1 MADLMIRPESRPDDL
16 PESASL
22 ADRLLETRSPQRPQS
37 SPRIRIEVDGRV
49 VEGFEGQTIL
59 EVCRDNGIEIPT
71 LCYEPK
77 LPGFGACRMC
87 VVEVEGEEH
96 PPISCSR
103 SCEDGMKVQ
112 TQTEEVRRLRRTN
125 LELIFSDHN
134 AYCLP
139 PCQNKCPSHIDI
151 PGFLKANAE
160 ADWRESTRIFK
171 RTIPFPSV
179 LGRVCP
185 APCEEHC
192 RRDEVDEAIAIRDSH
207 RYAGDQVLKAML
219 DEGVEPPIPFERQ
232 APSGRKAAVIG
243 SGPAGM
249 AAAFYLLLNGHD
261 VTVFERDPAPGG
273 MLRYGIP
280 QYRLPKVEVLE
291 AEYESVTRLGAK
303 IVCNAGLGRDFTLD
317 DLTNRGFDAVVIAIG
332 CYDTN
337 KLGIPGEDA
346 AEVLDGLEYLRTA
359 TLGLPYPDH
368 AGKRVV
374 VIGGGFTSMDCS
386 RTSIRQGAKEVTLV
400 YRRDMKDMPAAN
412 EVHEAIEEGVTAIFQ
427 AGPVR
432 VVTDKAGNVTG
443 VEFIRMQPGAPDASG
458 RRRPEPAPGTE
469 FTVPCDRVLLAI
481 GQGPELDWIGP
492 GSEGPEATKQHRL
505 KADAVTFETGRPGV
519 FGTGDVRVGAATV
532 VQAVAEGRRAAYA
545 VDAFLKGQDLA
556 AIRTRQTL
564 AEPQPEFLSIV
575 PFTSE
580 VKEPRYRMTAMEA
593 EERNHSYIEYE
604 LPYTRETAVAESTRC
619 LQCTCEAIGF
629 CDLRRLGIE
638 YGTTLQTL
646 EPGAHQGA
654 GFRSVNENR
663 FTGVNHDYIRDDSHA
678 FILRE
683 PSRCI
688 DCGRCA
694 QVCSEVVGAACY
706 DFMRIGFDTLVTT
719 PLDMSLN
726 DTPCVSCGR
735 CAETCPTGAL
745 MPKPRILEKYEV
757 DESRCILC
765 GICVDA
771 CPYDALRDGGDIELA
786 HTSRAE
792 PTIDLIALAAIDR
805 ETEITYIRRER
816 GWADA
821 AAAEGRPFDPSRMLP
836 VLPPT
841 VAGIPTGAARW
852 ARACPRQRSRRARD
866 GDGAAARRARVAP
879 VLRTLLSIALALV
892 VIGFVFTVAAVMVIF
907 LGQDW
912 GDALFW
918 VFACLMVISGLL
930 VVTMRDIIRCGLA
943 MIVCFGS
950 LAGIYVVMGATLIG
964 AAQVIVYIGA
974 ISVLILF
981 AIMLTQTKA
990 APTRLVFQTQAGP
1003 AAIAAVVIAVLIG
1016 LAVSAT
1022 DWGARD
1028 ERIPYTANQVSQQ
1041 LFATFVLPFEIV
1053 SVLLLAAVIGAVFLA
1068 KREPGGPS

>member
-1 MADLMIRPESRPDDL
+1 MTDLIERPPSEVVAADVAQGDVARVAEGSGIVPVVGPSAPNFQERRNVPRRLDHRSESRPDQ
-16 PESASL
+16 PIVQGTIVP
-22 ADRLLETRSPQRPQS
+22 LEDTHAERILTTQAPQRPQAT
-37 SPRIRIEVDGRV
+37 PRIRIEVDGRT
-49 VEGFEGQTIL
+49 VEGLEGQTIL

-87 VVEVEGEEH
+87 VVAVEGEEH

-103 SCEDGMKVQ
+103 ACEDGMKVQ
-112 TQTEEVRRLRRTN
+112 TQTEEIRRLRRTN

-151 PGFLKANAE
+151 PGFLKQNAE
-160 ADWRESTRIFK
+160 GNFRESTRIFK

-185 APCEEHC
+185 APCEDHC

-207 RYAGDQVLKAML
+207 RYAGDMVIKSML
-219 DEGVEPPIPFERQ
+219 DGDQDPPIPFEQ
-232 APSGRKAAVIG
+232 QPATGRRAAIIG

-249 AAAFYLLLNGHD
+249 AAAYYLLLSGHD

-291 AEYESVTRLGAK
+291 AEYESVTRLGGK
-303 IVCNAGLGRDFTLD
+303 IVCNQGLGRDFTLD
-317 DLTNRGFDAVVIAIG
+317 DLQYQGFDAVVIAIG

-346 AEVLDGLEYLRTA
+346 PECLDGLEYLRTA
-359 TLGLPYPDH
+359 TLGLPYPGH
-368 AGKRVV
+368 EGKRVV

-400 YRRDMKDMPAAN
+400 YRRDMKDMPASN

-427 AGPVR
+427 AGPTR
-432 VVTDKAGNVTG
+432 VITDKQNNVTG
-443 VEFIRMQPGAPDASG
+443 VEFIRMALGAPDASG

-469 FTVPCDRVLLAI
+469 FTIPCDRVLLAI
-481 GQGPELDWIGP
+481 GQGPQLDWIGP
-492 GSEGPEATKQHRL
+492 GSTGPQATKNRRL
-505 KADAVTFETGRPGV
+505 QADAVTFETGRPGV

-532 VQAVAEGRRAAYA
+532 VQAIAEGRRAAYA
-545 VDAFLKGQDLA
+545 VDAFLRGNDLS

-575 PFTSE
+575 PFTAE
-580 VKEPRYRMTAMEA
+580 VKEPRYRLKAMEA
-593 EERNHSYIEYE
+593 EERRDSYVEYE
-604 LPYTRETAVAESTRC
+604 IPYSREEIVAESTRC
-619 LQCTCEAIGF
+619 LQCTCEAIGY

-638 YGTTLQTL
+638 YGTTLTTL
-646 EPGAHQGA
+646 EPNPHEGA
-654 GFRSVNENR
+654 GLRSVNENR

-694 QVCSEVVGAACY
+694 NVCAEVVGAACY

-745 MPKPRILEKYEV
+745 MPKPRVLQKYEV

-771 CPYDALRDGGDIELA
+771 CPYDALRDGGEFELA
-786 HTSRAE
+786 HTSREE
-792 PTIDLIALAAIDR
+792 PMIDLMAMAQVDR
-805 ETEITYIRRER
+805 ETEVTYIRKER
-816 GWADA
+816 DWLQRAIDA
-821 AAAEGRPFDPSRMLP
+821 GRYVQSDRLLT
-836 VLPPT
+836 VLPATLTRGGGSTNGNGHGEP
-841 VAGIPTGAARW
+841 
-852 ARACPRQRSRRARD
+852 
-866 GDGAAARRARVAP
+866 GDGHDHAAHGE
-879 VLRTLLSIALALV
+879 SH
-892 VIGFVFTVAAVMVIF
+892 G
-907 LGQDW
+907 
-912 GDALFW
+912 
-918 VFACLMVISGLL
+918 
-930 VVTMRDIIRCGLA
+930 
-943 MIVCFGS
+943 GS
-950 LAGIYVVMGATLIG
+950 HAHL
-964 AAQVIVYIGA
+964 
-974 ISVLILF
+974 
-981 AIMLTQTKA
+981 K
-990 APTRLVFQTQAGP
+990 
-1003 AAIAAVVIAVLIG
+1003 
-1016 LAVSAT
+1016 
-1022 DWGARD
+1022 
-1028 ERIPYTANQVSQQ
+1028 
-1041 LFATFVLPFEIV
+1041 
-1053 SVLLLAAVIGAVFLA
+1053 
-1068 KREPGGPS
+1068 

>member
-1 MADLMIRPESRPDDL
+1 MTDLLPRPYVATNTIDPLDQ
-16 PESASL
+16 SL
-22 ADRLLETRSPQRPQS
+22 GERLLTTQSPQRPQS
-37 SPRIRIEVDGRV
+37 TPRIRIEVDGRV

-103 SCEDGMKVQ
+103 TCEPEMVVK
-112 TQTEEVRRLRRTN
+112 TQTDEIRRLRRTN

-160 ADWRESTRIFK
+160 ANFRESTRIFK

-207 RYAGDQVLKAML
+207 RYAGDQVIKSML
-219 DEGVEPPIPFERQ
+219 DDSVDPPIPFERQ
-232 APSGRKAAVIG
+232 APTGRKAAIIG

-249 AAAFYLLLNGHD
+249 AAAYYLLLNGHD

-291 AEYESVTRLGAK
+291 AEYESVTRLGGR
-303 IVCNAGLGRDFTLD
+303 IVCDAELGRDFTLD
-317 DLTNRGFDAVVIAIG
+317 DLTLQGYDAVLVAIG

-337 KLGIPGEDA
+337 KLGIPNEDA
-346 AEVLDGLEYLRTA
+346 DGVIDGLEYLRTA

-386 RTSIRQGAKEVTLV
+386 RTSVRQGASEVTLV
-400 YRRDMKDMPAAN
+400 YRRDMKDMPASD

-432 VVTDKAGNVTG
+432 VLTDDAGTVSG
-443 VEFIRMQPGAPDASG
+443 VEFVRMQLGAPDASG

-469 FTVPCDRVLLAI
+469 FTIPCDRVLLAI
-481 GQGPELDWIGP
+481 GQGPQLDWAGTP
-492 GSEGPEATKQHRL
+492 GNEGAEATKQRRL
-505 KADAVTFETGRPGV
+505 KADAVTFSTGRPGV
-519 FGTGDVRVGAATV
+519 FGSGDVRIGAATV
-532 VQAVAEGRRAAYA
+532 VEAIAEGRRSAYA
-545 VDAFLKGQDLA
+545 VDAYLKGMDLD

-575 PFTSE
+575 PFTAE
-580 VKEPRYRMTAMEA
+580 VKEPRYRLRALEA

-604 LPYTRETAVAESTRC
+604 LPYTREQAMAESTRC

-638 YGTTLQTL
+638 YGTTLTTL
-646 EPGAHQGA
+646 EPQFHQGA
-654 GFRSVNENR
+654 GYRSVTENR
-663 FTGVNHDYIRDDSHA
+663 FTGINHDYIRDDSHA

-694 QVCSEVVGAACY
+694 NVCAEVVGAACY

-745 MPKPRILEKYEV
+745 MPKPRILTKYEV

-771 CPYDALRDGGDIELA
+771 CPYDALRDGADIELA
-786 HTSRAE
+786 HTGRMD
-792 PTIDLIALAAIDR
+792 PTIDLMALAAIDR
-805 ETEITYIRRER
+805 ETEVTYIRRER
-816 GWADA
+816 DWLDRAV
-821 AAAEGRPFDPSRMLP
+821 AEGRVVDRSRLLPMLP
-836 VLPPT
+836 PAIEGVPT
-841 VAGIPTGAARW
+841 NGD
-852 ARACPRQRSRRARD
+852 RS
-866 GDGAAARRARVAP
+866 GGN
-879 VLRTLLSIALALV
+879 
-892 VIGFVFTVAAVMVIF
+892 GH
-907 LGQDW
+907 G
-912 GDALFW
+912 GN
-918 VFACLMVISGLL
+918 GH
-930 VVTMRDIIRCGLA
+930 G
-943 MIVCFGS
+943 
-950 LAGIYVVMGATLIG
+950 
-964 AAQVIVYIGA
+964 
-974 ISVLILF
+974 
-981 AIMLTQTKA
+981 
-990 APTRLVFQTQAGP
+990 
-1003 AAIAAVVIAVLIG
+1003 AIAALG
-1016 LAVSAT
+1016 
-1022 DWGARD
+1022 
-1028 ERIPYTANQVSQQ
+1028 
-1041 LFATFVLPFEIV
+1041 
-1053 SVLLLAAVIGAVFLA
+1053 
-1068 KREPGGPS
+1068 PGRHE

>member
-1 MADLMIRPESRPDDL
+1 MTDLIVRPESRPDIPAVRDTVTPL
-16 PESASL
+16 EDSL
-22 ADRLLETRSPQRPQS
+22 AEKLLTTQAPQRPQS

-59 EVCRDNGIEIPT
+59 EICRDNGIEIPT

-87 VVEVEGEEH
+87 VVDVEGEEH

-103 SCEDGMKVQ
+103 AAEAGMKVQ
-112 TQTEEVRRLRRTN
+112 TQTDEIRRLRRTN

-151 PGFLKANAE
+151 PGFLKENAE
-160 ADWRESTRIFK
+160 GNFRESTRIFK

-207 RYAGDQVLKAML
+207 RYAGDQVIKAML
-219 DEGVEPPIPFERQ
+219 DDDIDPPVPFEV
-232 APSGRKAAVIG
+232 AAKTGRRVAVIG

-249 AAAFYLLLNGHD
+249 AAAYYLLINGHE

-291 AEYESVTRLGAK
+291 AEYESVTRLGGK
-303 IVCNAGLGRDFTLD
+303 IVCNQALGRDFTLD
-317 DLTNRGFDAVVIAIG
+317 DLQFQGFDAVLIAIG
-332 CYDTN
+332 CYLTN
-337 KLGIPGEDA
+337 KLGVPGEDA

-359 TLGLPYPDH
+359 TLGLPYPGH
-368 AGKRVV
+368 KGKRVV

-386 RTSIRQGAKEVTLV
+386 RTSIRQGAAEVTLV
-400 YRRDMKDMPAAN
+400 YRRDMKDMPASN

-427 AGPVR
+427 AGPSR
-432 VVTDKAGNVTG
+432 VITDTQGNVTG
-443 VEFIRMQPGAPDASG
+443 VEFIRMQLGEPDASG

-492 GSEGPEATKQHRL
+492 GSQGPQATKNRRL
-505 KADAVTFETGRPGV
+505 QADAVTFETGRPGV
-519 FGTGDVRVGAATV
+519 FATGDVRVGAATV

-545 VDAFLKGQDLA
+545 ADAYLKGHDLA
-556 AIRTRQTL
+556 AIKTRQTL

-575 PFTSE
+575 PFTAE
-580 VKEPRYRMTAMEA
+580 VKEPRYRLTALKP
-593 EERNHSYIEYE
+593 EERRDSYIEYE
-604 LPYTRETAVAESTRC
+604 IPYSTEDIVAESTRC
-619 LQCTCEAIGF
+619 LQCTCEAIGY

-638 YGTTLQTL
+638 YGTTLTTL
-646 EPGAHQGA
+646 EPQPNRGA
-654 GFRSVNENR
+654 GLRSVGENR

-694 QVCSEVVGAACY
+694 NVCAEVVGAACY

-745 MPKPRILEKYEV
+745 MPKPRVLQKYEV

-771 CPYDALRDGGDIELA
+771 CPYDALRDGGEFELA
-786 HTSRAE
+786 HTSREE
-792 PTIDLIALAAIDR
+792 PMVDLMALAEIDR
-805 ETEITYIRRER
+805 ETEVTYIRKER
-816 GWADA
+816 DWLQRAI
-821 AAAEGRPFDPSRMLP
+821 EGGRYIEGGRVLK
-836 VLPPT
+836 VLPARLSSSASDGGGSH
-841 VAGIPTGAARW
+841 AGGGA
-852 ARACPRQRSRRARD
+852 
-866 GDGAAARRARVAP
+866 GDGSHAA
-879 VLRTLLSIALALV
+879 L
-892 VIGFVFTVAAVMVIF
+892 
-907 LGQDW
+907 
-912 GDALFW
+912 
-918 VFACLMVISGLL
+918 
-930 VVTMRDIIRCGLA
+930 
-943 MIVCFGS
+943 
-950 LAGIYVVMGATLIG
+950 
-964 AAQVIVYIGA
+964 
-974 ISVLILF
+974 
-981 AIMLTQTKA
+981 K
-990 APTRLVFQTQAGP
+990 
-1003 AAIAAVVIAVLIG
+1003 
-1016 LAVSAT
+1016 
-1022 DWGARD
+1022 
-1028 ERIPYTANQVSQQ
+1028 
-1041 LFATFVLPFEIV
+1041 
-1053 SVLLLAAVIGAVFLA
+1053 
-1068 KREPGGPS
+1068 

>member
-1 MADLMIRPESRPDDL
+1 MTDILARPDGRPVPATTQRTNAD
-16 PESASL
+16 SL
-22 ADRLLETRSPQRPQS
+22 AERLLETQSPQRPQAT
-37 SPRIRIEVDGRV
+37 PTIRIEVDGRV
-49 VEGFEGQTIL
+49 VEGLEGQTIL

-112 TQTEEVRRLRRTN
+112 TQTEEIRRLRRTN

-160 ADWRESTRIFK
+160 ANWRESTRIFK

-207 RYAGDQVLKAML
+207 RYAGDQVLKSML
-219 DEGVEPPIPFERQ
+219 DEGVDPPVPFEQQPRT
-232 APSGRKAAVIG
+232 GRKAAVIG

-249 AAAFYLLLNGHD
+249 AAAFYLLLAGHD

-291 AEYESVTRLGAK
+291 AEYESVTRLGGK

-317 DLTNRGFDAVVIAIG
+317 DLTFQGFDSVLIAIG

-368 AGKRVV
+368 EGKRVV

-386 RTSIRQGAKEVTLV
+386 RTSVRQGASEVTLV
-400 YRRDMKDMPAAN
+400 YRRDMKDMPAAG

-427 AGPVR
+427 AGPTR
-432 VVTDKAGNVTG
+432 VVTDDAGNVTG
-443 VEFIRMQPGAPDASG
+443 VEFIRMQLGAPDASG

-469 FTVPCDRVLLAI
+469 FVIPCDRVLLAI
-481 GQGPELDWIGP
+481 GQGPELDWLERP
-492 GSEGPEATKQHRL
+492 GNEGPIKTKQARL
-505 KADAVTFETGRPGV
+505 KADAVTFLTDRPGV
-519 FGTGDVRVGAATV
+519 FGTGDVRIGAATV
-532 VQAVAEGRRAAYA
+532 VQAIAEGRRAAYA
-545 VDAFLKGQDLA
+545 VDAYLQGQDLTE
-556 AIRTRQTL
+556 IRTRQTL

-575 PFTSE
+575 PFTAE
-580 VKEPRYRMTAMEA
+580 VKEPRYRLTAMEP
-593 EERNHSYIEYE
+593 EERNDNYLEYE
-604 LPYTRETAVAESTRC
+604 LPYTREEAVAESTRC

-638 YGTTLQTL
+638 YGTTLKTL
-646 EPGAHQGA
+646 EPQYHQGA
-654 GFRSVNENR
+654 GYRSVTENR
-663 FTGVNHDYIRDDSHA
+663 FTGLNHDYIRDDSHA

-694 QVCSEVVGAACY
+694 NVCAEVVGAACY

-745 MPKPRILEKYEV
+745 MPKPRVLQKYEV

-771 CPYDALRDGGDIELA
+771 CPYDALRDGADIELA
-786 HTSRAE
+786 HTSREA
-792 PTIDLIALAAIDR
+792 PTIDLMALASIDR
-805 ETEITYIRRER
+805 ETEVTYIRRER
-816 GWADA
+816 DWAARA
-821 AAAEGRPFDPSRMLP
+821 AAAGRVVDSTRMLP
-836 VLPPT
+836 VLPPA
-841 VAGIPTGAARW
+841 VAGVQTGNGHANGNGHAH
-852 ARACPRQRSRRARD
+852 
-866 GDGAAARRARVAP
+866 GDGHDHGA
-879 VLRTLLSIALALV
+879 
-892 VIGFVFTVAAVMVIF
+892 VAA
-907 LGQDW
+907 LGP
-912 GDALFW
+912 
-918 VFACLMVISGLL
+918 
-930 VVTMRDIIRCGLA
+930 
-943 MIVCFGS
+943 
-950 LAGIYVVMGATLIG
+950 GAPG
-964 AAQVIVYIGA
+964 AHA
-974 ISVLILF
+974 
-981 AIMLTQTKA
+981 
-990 APTRLVFQTQAGP
+990 
-1003 AAIAAVVIAVLIG
+1003 
-1016 LAVSAT
+1016 
-1022 DWGARD
+1022 
-1028 ERIPYTANQVSQQ
+1028 E
-1041 LFATFVLPFEIV
+1041 
-1053 SVLLLAAVIGAVFLA
+1053 
-1068 KREPGGPS
+1068 

>member
-1 MADLMIRPESRPDDL
+1 MPAVLDTLTPREDSVA
-16 PESASL
+16 E
-22 ADRLLETRSPQRPQS
+22 RLLTTQSPQRPQS
-37 SPRIRIEVDGRV
+37 TPAIRIEVDGRLI
-49 VEGFEGQTIL
+49 EGLEGQTIL

-103 SCEDGMKVQ
+103 ACEDGMKVQ
-112 TQTEEVRRLRRTN
+112 TQTEEIRRLRRTN

-151 PGFLKANAE
+151 PGFLKQNAE
-160 ADWRESTRIFK
+160 GNWRESTRVFK

-185 APCEEHC
+185 APCEDHC

-207 RYAGDQVLKAML
+207 RYAGDQVIKQML
-219 DEGVEPPIPFERQ
+219 DDDLDPPVPFEILEKT
-232 APSGRKAAVIG
+232 GRKVAVIG

-249 AAAFYLLLNGHD
+249 AAAYYLLINGHD

-291 AEYESVTRLGAK
+291 AEYESVSRLGGK
-303 IVCNAGLGRDFTLD
+303 MVCNQGLGRDFTLD
-317 DLTNRGFDAVVIAIG
+317 DLQFQGFDAVLVAIG

-337 KLGIPGEDA
+337 KLGVPGEDA

-359 TLGLPYPDH
+359 TLGLPYPNH
-368 AGKRVV
+368 AGKRVIV
-374 VIGGGFTSMDCS
+374 VGGGFTSMDCS
-386 RTSIRQGAKEVTLV
+386 RTSIRQGAREVTLV
-400 YRRDMKDMPAAN
+400 YRRDMKDMPASG

-432 VVTDKAGNVTG
+432 VITDDKGNVTG
-443 VEFIRMQPGAPDASG
+443 VEFIRMALGAPDASG

-469 FTVPCDRVLLAI
+469 FTIPCDRVLLAI

-492 GSEGPEATKQHRL
+492 GSTGPSATKNRRL
-505 KADAVTFETGRPGV
+505 QADAVTFETGRRGV
-519 FGTGDVRVGAATV
+519 FASGDVRVGAATV
-532 VQAVAEGRRAAYA
+532 VQAIAEGRRSAYA
-545 VDAFLKGQDLA
+545 VDAYLRGHDLA
-556 AIRTRQTL
+556 EIKTRQTL

-575 PFTSE
+575 PFTAE
-580 VKEPRYRMTAMEA
+580 VKEPRYRMKALEA
-593 EERNHSYIEYE
+593 EDRNKSYVEYE
-604 LPYTRETAVAESTRC
+604 IPYSTSEIVAESSRC

-638 YGTTLQTL
+638 YGTTLLTL
-646 EPGAHQGA
+646 EPQHDQGA
-654 GFRSVNENR
+654 GYRSVTENR
-663 FTGVNHDYIRDDSHA
+663 FTGINHDYIRDDSHA

-694 QVCSEVVGAACY
+694 NVCAEVVGAACY

-745 MPKPRILEKYEV
+745 MPKPRVLEKYEV

-771 CPYDALRDGGDIELA
+771 CPYDALRDGGEFELA
-786 HTSRAE
+786 HTSREA
-792 PTIDLIALAAIDR
+792 PMIDLMALATIDR
-805 ETEITYIRRER
+805 ETEVTYIRRER
-816 GWADA
+816 DWLQRAVE
-821 AAAEGRPFDPSRMLP
+821 EGRFVDRARMLP
-836 VLPPT
+836 VLPAS
-841 VAGIPTGAARW
+841 VAGNGN
-852 ARACPRQRSRRARD
+852 
-866 GDGAAARRARVAP
+866 GNGH
-879 VLRTLLSIALALV
+879 
-892 VIGFVFTVAAVMVIF
+892 G
-907 LGQDW
+907 G
-912 GDALFW
+912 
-918 VFACLMVISGLL
+918 
-930 VVTMRDIIRCGLA
+930 GLA
-943 MIVCFGS
+943 TTGH
-950 LAGIYVVMGATLIG
+950 
-964 AAQVIVYIGA
+964 
-974 ISVLILF
+974 
-981 AIMLTQTKA
+981 
-990 APTRLVFQTQAGP
+990 
-1003 AAIAAVVIAVLIG
+1003 
-1016 LAVSAT
+1016 
-1022 DWGARD
+1022 
-1028 ERIPYTANQVSQQ
+1028 
-1041 LFATFVLPFEIV
+1041 
-1053 SVLLLAAVIGAVFLA
+1053 
-1068 KREPGGPS
+1068 EPGGPGGTHAHAK

>member
-1 MADLMIRPESRPDDL
+1 MTDTLARPERADGRPL
-16 PESASL
+16 PATTARTNADSL
-22 ADRLLETRSPQRPQS
+22 AERLIETQSPQRPQS
-37 SPRIRIEVDGRV
+37 TPRIRIEVDGRV

-87 VVEVEGEEH
+87 VVEVEGEEY

-103 SCEDGMKVQ
+103 VCEPEMKVQ

-160 ADWRESTRIFK
+160 GNFRESARIFK

-192 RRDEVDEAIAIRDSH
+192 RRDEVDEAIAIRDTH
-207 RYAGDQVLKAML
+207 RYAGDQVIKAML
-219 DEGVEPPIPFERQ
+219 DEGVDPPIPFEQQTR
-232 APSGRKAAVIG
+232 SGRRAAVIG

-249 AAAFYLLLNGHD
+249 AAAYYLLIAGHD
-261 VTVFERDPAPGG
+261 VTVYERDPAPGG

-291 AEYESVTRLGAK
+291 AEYESITRLGGK
-303 IVCNAGLGRDFTLD
+303 MVVNAGLGRDFTLD
-317 DLTNRGFDAVVIAIG
+317 DLTMQGFESVVVAIG

-337 KLGIPGEDA
+337 MLGIPNEDA
-346 AEVLDGLEYLRTA
+346 DGVIDGLEYLRTA
-359 TLGLPYPDH
+359 TLGLPYPGH
-368 AGKRVV
+368 IGTRVV

-386 RTSIRQGAKEVTLV
+386 RTSVRQGASEVTLV
-400 YRRDMKDMPAAN
+400 YRRDMKDMPAAD

-427 AGPVR
+427 AGPTR
-432 VVTDKAGNVTG
+432 VITDETTGKVTG
-443 VEFIRMQPGAPDASG
+443 VEFIRMALGAPDASG

-469 FTVPCDRVLLAI
+469 FTIPCDRVLLAI
-481 GQGPELDWIGP
+481 GQGPELDWLTQP
-492 GSEGPEATKQHRL
+492 GNEGPVATKQRRL
-505 KADAVTFETGRPGV
+505 RADAVTFETGRPGV
-519 FGTGDVRVGAATV
+519 FGTGDVRIGAATV

-545 VDAFLKGQDLA
+545 VDAYLKGLDLS

-575 PFTSE
+575 PFTAE
-580 VKEPRYRMTAMEA
+580 VKEPRYRMTAMPA
-593 EERNHSYIEYE
+593 AERNHDYIEYE
-604 LPYTRETAVAESTRC
+604 LPYTPEAAMAESTRC

-646 EPGAHQGA
+646 EPQHHQGA
-654 GFRSVNENR
+654 GYRSVTENR
-663 FTGVNHDYIRDDSHA
+663 FTGINHDYIRDDSHA

-694 QVCSEVVGAACY
+694 NVCAEVVGAACY

-745 MPKPRILEKYEV
+745 MPKPRVLQKYEV

-786 HTSRAE
+786 HTGRAE
-792 PTIDLIALAAIDR
+792 PMIDLMALAAIDR
-805 ETEITYIRRER
+805 ETEVTYIRRER
-816 GWADA
+816 DWAARA
-821 AAAEGRPFDPSRMLP
+821 AADGRTFDSARMLP
-836 VLPPT
+836 MLPPT
-841 VAGIPTGAARW
+841 ISGVPGPNVASLG
-852 ARACPRQRSRRARD
+852 S
-866 GDGAAARRARVAP
+866 GDGHGHNGHDHG
-879 VLRTLLSIALALV
+879 ALA
-892 VIGFVFTVAAVMVIF
+892 A
-907 LGQDW
+907 LG
-912 GDALFW
+912 
-918 VFACLMVISGLL
+918 SG
-930 VVTMRDIIRCGLA
+930 RH
-943 MIVCFGS
+943 
-950 LAGIYVVMGATLIG
+950 
-964 AAQVIVYIGA
+964 
-974 ISVLILF
+974 
-981 AIMLTQTKA
+981 
-990 APTRLVFQTQAGP
+990 
-1003 AAIAAVVIAVLIG
+1003 
-1016 LAVSAT
+1016 
-1022 DWGARD
+1022 
-1028 ERIPYTANQVSQQ
+1028 E
-1041 LFATFVLPFEIV
+1041 
-1053 SVLLLAAVIGAVFLA
+1053 
-1068 KREPGGPS
+1068 

>member
-1 MADLMIRPESRPDDL
+1 MTDLIVRPESPRRPDARPDTPAKL
-16 PESASL
+16 DTVTPLEDTVAEH
-22 ADRLLETRSPQRPQS
+22 LLTTQAPQRPVS
-37 SPRIRIEVDGRV
+37 TPAIRIEIDGRI

-59 EVCRDNGIEIPT
+59 EVCRDNGIEVPT

-103 SCEDGMKVQ
+103 AAEAGMKVA
-112 TQTEEVRRLRRTN
+112 TQTEEVRRLRATN

-160 ADWRESTRIFK
+160 ANWRESTRIFK

-207 RYAGDQVLKAML
+207 RYAGDQVIKAML
-219 DEGVEPPIPFERQ
+219 DDGVDPPLPFEVQ
-232 APSGRKAAVIG
+232 AKSGRRAAVVG

-249 AAAFYLLLNGHD
+249 AAAYYLLIAGHD
-261 VTVFERDPAPGG
+261 VTIFERDPAPGG

-291 AEYESVTRLGAK
+291 AEYESVTRLGGK
-303 IVCNAGLGRDFTLD
+303 IVCDQGLGRDYTLD
-317 DLTNRGFDAVVIAIG
+317 DLQGQGYDAVLIAIG
-332 CYDTN
+332 CYTTN
-337 KLGIPGEDA
+337 KLGAPGEDA
-346 AEVLDGLEYLRTA
+346 DGVFDGLEYLRTA
-359 TLGLPYPDH
+359 TLGLPVEGH
-368 AGKRVV
+368 EGSRVV
-374 VIGGGFTSMDCS
+374 VIGGGFTSMDCT

-412 EVHEAIEEGVTAIFQ
+412 EVHEAIEEGARAIFQ
-427 AGPVR
+427 AVPTR
-432 VVTDKAGNVTG
+432 ILTDKKTGKVNG
-443 VEFIRMQPGAPDASG
+443 VEFIRMKPGAPDASG

-469 FTVPCDRVLLAI
+469 FTIPCDRVLLAI
-481 GQGPELDWIGP
+481 GQAPELDWVAQP
-492 GSEGPEATKQHRL
+492 GNQGLEATKQGRL

-519 FGTGDVRVGAATV
+519 FGTGDVRIGAATV

-545 VDAFLKGQDLA
+545 ADAWLKGLDLG

-580 VKEPRYRMTAMEA
+580 VKEPRYRMTALPA
-593 EERNHSYIEYE
+593 EIRNRSYVEYE
-604 LPYTRETAVAESTRC
+604 IPYTRAEAMAESTRC

-638 YGTTLQTL
+638 YGTTLPTL
-646 EPGAHQGA
+646 EPQHHNGA
-654 GFRSVNENR
+654 GFRSVTENR
-663 FTGVNHDYIRDDSHA
+663 FTGTNHDYIRDDSHA

-694 QVCSEVVGAACY
+694 TVCAEVVGAACY

-745 MPKPRILEKYEV
+745 MPKPRVLQKYEV

-771 CPYDALRDGGDIELA
+771 CPYDALRHGADMELSNS
-786 HTSRAE
+786 SRE
-792 PTIDLIALAAIDR
+792 SPMVDLLASSAVDR
-805 ETEITYIRRER
+805 ETEVTYIQKER
-816 GWADA
+816 DWVTRAI
-821 AAAEGRPFDPSRMLP
+821 AEGRPIESDRLLPMLP
-836 VLPPT
+836 PS
-841 VAGIPTGAARW
+841 IAARL
-852 ARACPRQRSRRARD
+852 AAEAAESAPDALRLSPGEPPRLIAGDHSN
-866 GDGAAARRARVAP
+866 GDGHSHGAGGHARHR
-879 VLRTLLSIALALV
+879 
-892 VIGFVFTVAAVMVIF
+892 
-907 LGQDW
+907 
-912 GDALFW
+912 
-918 VFACLMVISGLL
+918 
-930 VVTMRDIIRCGLA
+930 
-943 MIVCFGS
+943 
-950 LAGIYVVMGATLIG
+950 
-964 AAQVIVYIGA
+964 
-974 ISVLILF
+974 
-981 AIMLTQTKA
+981 
-990 APTRLVFQTQAGP
+990 
-1003 AAIAAVVIAVLIG
+1003 
-1016 LAVSAT
+1016 
-1022 DWGARD
+1022 
-1028 ERIPYTANQVSQQ
+1028 
-1041 LFATFVLPFEIV
+1041 
-1053 SVLLLAAVIGAVFLA
+1053 
-1068 KREPGGPS
+1068 

>member
-1 MADLMIRPESRPDDL
+1 MTELIARPASS
-16 PESASL
+16 PEGTLSERFLTTQA
-22 ADRLLETRSPQRPQS
+22 PQRPQS
-37 SPRIRIEVDGRV
+37 TPVIRVEVDGHL
-49 VEGFEGQTIL
+49 VEGREGQTIL

-103 SCEDGMKVQ
+103 VAEAGMKVA
-112 TQTEEVRRLRRTN
+112 TQTETVRRLRATN

-151 PGFLKANAE
+151 PGFLKQNAE
-160 ADWRESTRIFK
+160 GNWRESSRIFK
-171 RTIPFPSV
+171 RTIPFPSI

-219 DEGVEPPIPFERQ
+219 NDGIDPPVPFEVQ
-232 APSGRKAAVIG
+232 PKTGRRVAVIG

-249 AAAFYLLLNGHD
+249 SAAYYLLIAGHD

-291 AEYESVTRLGAK
+291 AEYESVTRLGGR
-303 IVCNAGLGRDFTLD
+303 IECNKALGRDFSLD
-317 DLTNRGFDAVVIAIG
+317 DLQGQGFDAVLVAIG

-337 KLGIPGEDA
+337 KLGIPNEDA
-346 AEVLDGLEYLRTA
+346 DGVLDGLEYLKTA
-359 TLGLPYPDH
+359 TLGLPYPGH
-368 AGKRVV
+368 AGKRIV
-374 VIGGGFTSMDCS
+374 VIGGGFTSMDCT
-386 RTSIRQGAKEVTLV
+386 RTSVRQGAAEVTLV
-400 YRRDMKDMPAAN
+400 YRRDMKDMPASD
-412 EVHEAIEEGVTAIFQ
+412 EVHEAIEEGATAIFQ
-427 AGPVR
+427 AAPTRVLVGP
-432 VVTDKAGNVTG
+432 DGKVTG
-443 VEFIRMQPGAPDASG
+443 VEFIRNKLGEADASG

-469 FTVPCDRVLLAI
+469 FSIECDRVLLAI
-481 GQGPELDWIGP
+481 GQGPDLSWF
-492 GSEGPEATKQHRL
+492 GSGSDGLEATKQRRL

-519 FGTGDVRVGAATV
+519 FATGDVRIGAATV
-532 VQAVAEGRRAAYA
+532 VAAIAEGRRSAYA
-545 VDAFLKGQDLA
+545 VDAFVQGLDLA
-556 AIRTRQTL
+556 ALKTRQTL

-580 VKEPRYRMTAMEA
+580 VKEPRYRLKAMDPEL
-593 EERNHSYIEYE
+593 RNRSYVEYE
-604 LPYTRETAVAESTRC
+604 IPYSRAEAVAESTRC

-638 YGTTLQTL
+638 YGTTLSTL
-646 EPGAHQGA
+646 EPAFHQGA
-654 GFRSVNENR
+654 GYRSVSENR
-663 FTGVNHDYIRDDSHA
+663 FTGINHDYIRDDSHA

-745 MPKPRILEKYEV
+745 MPKPRVLQKYEV

-771 CPYDALRDGGDIELA
+771 CPYDALRDGADFELA
-786 HTSRAE
+786 HASRQE
-792 PTIDLIALAAIDR
+792 PTIDLMALAAIDR
-805 ETEITYIRRER
+805 ETEMTYIRRER
-816 GWADA
+816 DWLERARAD
-821 AAAEGRPFDPSRMLP
+821 GRIVDPGRLLP
-836 VLPPT
+836 VLP
-841 VAGIPTGAARW
+841 A
-852 ARACPRQRSRRARD
+852 
-866 GDGAAARRARVAP
+866 
-879 VLRTLLSIALALV
+879 
-892 VIGFVFTVAAVMVIF
+892 
-907 LGQDW
+907 
-912 GDALFW
+912 
-918 VFACLMVISGLL
+918 
-930 VVTMRDIIRCGLA
+930 
-943 MIVCFGS
+943 
-950 LAGIYVVMGATLIG
+950 
-964 AAQVIVYIGA
+964 
-974 ISVLILF
+974 
-981 AIMLTQTKA
+981 AIMAELGT
-990 APTRLVFQTQAGP
+990 APGSASANGHGNGHAGNGAGAGP
-1003 AAIAAVVIAVLIG
+1003 GHAH
-1016 LAVSAT
+1016 T
-1022 DWGARD
+1022 
-1028 ERIPYTANQVSQQ
+1028 
-1041 LFATFVLPFEIV
+1041 
-1053 SVLLLAAVIGAVFLA
+1053 
-1068 KREPGGPS
+1068 K

>member
-1 MADLMIRPESRPDDL
+1 MTDLIDRPSRPEPTALQPLDDSL
-16 PESASL
+16 PE
-22 ADRLLETRSPQRPQS
+22 RLITTQSPQRPQS
-37 SPRIRIEVDGRV
+37 TPRIRIEVDGRV

-103 SCEDGMKVQ
+103 ACEPEMVVK

-160 ADWRESTRIFK
+160 ANFRESTRIFK

-207 RYAGDQVLKAML
+207 RYAGDQVLKSML
-219 DEGVEPPIPFERQ
+219 DDGEDPPVPFELQ
-232 APSGRKAAVIG
+232 PKSGRTAAVVG

-249 AAAFYLLLNGHD
+249 AAAYYLLIAGHD

-280 QYRLPKVEVLE
+280 QYRLPKIEVLE

-303 IVCNAGLGRDFTLD
+303 IVCNQELGRDFELD
-317 DLTNRGFDAVVIAIG
+317 DLQNQGFDAVAVAIG

-337 KLGIPGEDA
+337 KLGVPGEDA

-359 TLGLPYPDH
+359 TLGLPYPGH

-386 RTSIRQGAKEVTLV
+386 RTSIRQGAAEVTLV
-400 YRRDMKDMPAAN
+400 YRRDMKDMPASN
-412 EVHEAIEEGVTAIFQ
+412 EVHEALEEGVSAIFQ
-427 AGPVR
+427 AGPTR
-432 VVTDKAGNVTG
+432 VITDKNGKVTG
-443 VEFIRMQPGAPDASG
+443 AEFIRMRPGEPDASG

-469 FTVPCDRVLLAI
+469 FTIPCDRVLLAI
-481 GQGPELDWIGP
+481 GQGPDLSWIGP
-492 GSEGPEATKQHRL
+492 GSEGVQATKNKRL
-505 KADAVTFETGRPGV
+505 KADAVTFATDRPGV

-545 VDAFLKGQDLA
+545 VDAYLKGLDLS
-556 AIRTRQTL
+556 AIKTRQQL

-580 VKEPRYRMTAMEA
+580 QKEPRYRLKAMPA
-593 EERNHSYIEYE
+593 EVRNRSYIEYE
-604 LPYTRETAVAESTRC
+604 IPYSPEEAIAESTRC

-646 EPGAHQGA
+646 EPQYHQGA
-654 GFRSVNENR
+654 GYRSVTENR
-663 FTGVNHDYIRDDSHA
+663 FTGTNHDYIRDDSHA

-694 QVCSEVVGAACY
+694 QVCAEVVGAACY

-745 MPKPRILEKYEV
+745 MPKPRVLQKYEV

-771 CPYDALRDGGDIELA
+771 CPYDALRDGGDFELS
-786 HTSRAE
+786 HTSRAD
-792 PTIDLIALAAIDR
+792 PMVDLIALAEVDM
-805 ETEITYIRRER
+805 ETEMTYIRRER
-816 GWADA
+816 DWAA
-821 AAAEGRPFDPSRMLP
+821 RATAEGRS
-836 VLPPT
+836 
-841 VAGIPTGAARW
+841 
-852 ARACPRQRSRRARD
+852 
-866 GDGAAARRARVAP
+866 
-879 VLRTLLSIALALV
+879 
-892 VIGFVFTVAAVMVIF
+892 
-907 LGQDW
+907 
-912 GDALFW
+912 
-918 VFACLMVISGLL
+918 
-930 VVTMRDIIRCGLA
+930 VT
-943 MIVCFGS
+943 
-950 LAGIYVVMGATLIG
+950 
-964 AAQVIVYIGA
+964 
-974 ISVLILF
+974 
-981 AIMLTQTKA
+981 
-990 APTRLVFQTQAGP
+990 PTRLLPMLPPSVAAALSAGNGHGNGHGQAP
-1003 AAIAAVVIAVLIG
+1003 AL
-1016 LAVSAT
+1016 
-1022 DWGARD
+1022 
-1028 ERIPYTANQVSQQ
+1028 TAGHGS
-1041 LFATFVLPFEIV
+1041 
-1053 SVLLLAAVIGAVFLA
+1053 
-1068 KREPGGPS
+1068 PGQGDHAGHGHG

>member
-1 MADLMIRPESRPDDL
+1 MTDLLARPERSST
-16 PESASL
+16 PETTPAGSTVAGSASL
-22 ADRLLETRSPQRPQS
+22 ADVLIDTQSPQRPQS
-37 SPRIRIEVDGRV
+37 TPRIRIEVDGRV

-103 SCEDGMKVQ
+103 VCEPEMKVQ

-219 DEGVEPPIPFERQ
+219 DDGVDPPVPFEQ
-232 APSGRKAAVIG
+232 QVKSGRRAAVIG

-249 AAAFYLLLNGHD
+249 SAAYYLLLAGHD

-291 AEYESVTRLGAK
+291 AEYESITRLGGQM
-303 IVCNAGLGRDFTLD
+303 VCNAALGRDFTLD
-317 DLTNRGFDAVVIAIG
+317 DLTNQGFDSVLVAIG

-337 KLGIPGEDA
+337 KLGIPNEEADG
-346 AEVLDGLEYLRTA
+346 VIDGLEYLRTA

-368 AGKRVV
+368 EGKRVV
-374 VIGGGFTSMDCS
+374 VIGGGFTSMDCA
-386 RTSIRQGAKEVTLV
+386 RTSVRQGAGEVTLV
-400 YRRDMKDMPAAN
+400 YRRDMKDMPAAG

-427 AGPVR
+427 AGPTR
-432 VVTDKAGNVTG
+432 VVIDEASGKVTG
-443 VEFIRMQPGAPDASG
+443 VEFIRMQLGEPDASG
-458 RRRPEPAPGTE
+458 RRRPEPAAGTE
-469 FTVPCDRVLLAI
+469 FIIPCDRVLLAI
-481 GQGPELDWIGP
+481 GQGPDLTWIGP
-492 GSEGPEATKQHRL
+492 GSEGPEATRQKRL

-519 FGTGDVRVGAATV
+519 FGTGDVRIGAATV
-532 VQAVAEGRRAAYA
+532 VQAIAEGRRAAYA
-545 VDAFLKGQDLA
+545 VDAFMKGLDLS

-580 VKEPRYRMTAMEA
+580 VKEPRYRMTALEA
-593 EERNHSYIEYE
+593 EERNRSYIEYE
-604 LPYTRETAVAESTRC
+604 LPYTREEAVAESTRC

-638 YGTTLQTL
+638 YGTTLKTL
-646 EPGAHQGA
+646 EPQHHQGA
-654 GFRSVNENR
+654 GYRSVTENR
-663 FTGVNHDYIRDDSHA
+663 FTGLNHDYIRDDSHA

-694 QVCSEVVGAACY
+694 NVCAEVVGAACY

-745 MPKPRILEKYEV
+745 MPKPRVLQKYEV

-771 CPYDALRDGGDIELA
+771 CPYDALRDGADIELA
-786 HTSRAE
+786 HTGRQD
-792 PTIDLIALAAIDR
+792 PVIDLMALAAIDR
-805 ETEITYIRRER
+805 ETEVTYIRRER
-816 GWADA
+816 DWATR
-821 AAAEGRPFDPSRMLP
+821 AAAEGRIVDTARMLP
-836 VLPPT
+836 MLPAAL
-841 VAGIPTGAARW
+841 AGIPAGGTGDHHGHAHGHAN
-852 ARACPRQRSRRARD
+852 
-866 GDGAAARRARVAP
+866 GNGHGA
-879 VLRTLLSIALALV
+879 
-892 VIGFVFTVAAVMVIF
+892 VAA
-907 LGQDW
+907 LG
-912 GDALFW
+912 
-918 VFACLMVISGLL
+918 
-930 VVTMRDIIRCGLA
+930 
-943 MIVCFGS
+943 
-950 LAGIYVVMGATLIG
+950 
-964 AAQVIVYIGA
+964 
-974 ISVLILF
+974 
-981 AIMLTQTKA
+981 
-990 APTRLVFQTQAGP
+990 
-1003 AAIAAVVIAVLIG
+1003 
-1016 LAVSAT
+1016 
-1022 DWGARD
+1022 
-1028 ERIPYTANQVSQQ
+1028 
-1041 LFATFVLPFEIV
+1041 
-1053 SVLLLAAVIGAVFLA
+1053 
-1068 KREPGGPS
+1068 PGGHE

>member
-1 MADLMIRPESRPDDL
+1 MADLITRPEPTVGVPARA
-16 PESASL
+16 E
-22 ADRLLETRSPQRPQS
+22 LLLTTQAPQRPVS
-37 SPRIRIEVDGRV
+37 TPRIRIEVDGRV
-49 VEGFEGQTIL
+49 AEGFEGQTIL
-59 EVCRDNGIEIPT
+59 EVCRDNGIEVPT

-103 SCEDGMKVQ
+103 ACESGMKVQ

-160 ADWRESTRIFK
+160 ANWREGARIFK

-207 RYAGDQVLKAML
+207 RYHGDQVLKAMF
-219 DEGVEPPIPFERQ
+219 DDNIDPPIPFELQPR
-232 APSGRKAAVIG
+232 SGRRVAVIG
-243 SGPAGM
+243 SGPAG
-249 AAAFYLLLNGHD
+249 AAAAYYLLIAGHD
-261 VTVFERDPAPGG
+261 VTVFERDPLPGG

-280 QYRLPKVEVLE
+280 QYRLPKVEVLDG
-291 AEYESVTRLGAK
+291 EYESVTRLGGRF
-303 IVCNAGLGRDFTLD
+303 VCNQGLGRDFTLD
-317 DLTNRGFDAVVIAIG
+317 DLQNQGFDSVIIAIG

-337 KLGIPGEDA
+337 KLGVPGEDA
-346 AEVLDGLEYLRTA
+346 DGVLDGLEYLRTA
-359 TLGLPYPDH
+359 TLGLEYPGH
-368 AGKRVV
+368 RGSRVV
-374 VIGGGFTSMDCS
+374 VIGGGFTSMDCT
-386 RTSIRQGAKEVTLV
+386 RTSIRQGAAEVTLV
-400 YRRDMKDMPAAN
+400 YRRDMKDMPASN
-412 EVHEAIEEGVTAIFQ
+412 EVHEAIEEGANAIFQ

-432 VVTDKAGNVTG
+432 VITDAADRMTG
-443 VEFIRMQPGAPDASG
+443 VEFIRMKPGAPDASG

-469 FTVPCDRVLLAI
+469 FTIPCDRVLLAI
-481 GQGPELDWIGP
+481 GQGPDLTWIKP
-492 GSEGPEATKQHRL
+492 GSEGPTANRHRRL
-505 KADAVTFETGRPGV
+505 QADAVTFETGRPGV

-532 VQAVAEGRRAAYA
+532 VQAVAEGRRSAYA
-545 VDAFLKGQDLA
+545 VDAYLKGLDLT

-580 VKEPRYRMTAMEA
+580 IKEPRYRLRSMEP
-593 EERNHSYIEYE
+593 EVRNKSYVEYE
-604 LPYTRETAVAESTRC
+604 LPYTRTEAIAESTRC

-638 YGTTLQTL
+638 YGTTLPTL
-646 EPGAHQGA
+646 EPANNHGA
-654 GFRSVNENR
+654 GFRSVTQNR
-663 FTGVNHDYIRDDSHA
+663 FTGFNHDYIRDDSHA

-745 MPKPRILEKYEV
+745 MPKPRVLQKYEV

-771 CPYDALRDGGDIELA
+771 CPYDALRDGMDFEQS

-792 PTIDLIALAAIDR
+792 PMIDLMAIAAVNQ
-805 ETEITYIRRER
+805 ETEVTYIRRER
-816 GWADA
+816 DWATRAMAD
-821 AAAEGRPFDPSRMLP
+821 GRLLDTSRLLPMLP
-836 VLPPT
+836 PSIAT
-841 VAGIPTGAARW
+841 RTGAHDHGNGNGHAGHGNGNGH
-852 ARACPRQRSRRARD
+852 ALGGS
-866 GDGAAARRARVAP
+866 GSP
-879 VLRTLLSIALALV
+879 VHT
-892 VIGFVFTVAAVMVIF
+892 G
-907 LGQDW
+907 
-912 GDALFW
+912 
-918 VFACLMVISGLL
+918 
-930 VVTMRDIIRCGLA
+930 
-943 MIVCFGS
+943 
-950 LAGIYVVMGATLIG
+950 
-964 AAQVIVYIGA
+964 
-974 ISVLILF
+974 
-981 AIMLTQTKA
+981 
-990 APTRLVFQTQAGP
+990 
-1003 AAIAAVVIAVLIG
+1003 
-1016 LAVSAT
+1016 
-1022 DWGARD
+1022 
-1028 ERIPYTANQVSQQ
+1028 
-1041 LFATFVLPFEIV
+1041 
-1053 SVLLLAAVIGAVFLA
+1053 
-1068 KREPGGPS
+1068 

>member
-1 MADLMIRPESRPDDL
+1 LADLITRPDNRPDT
-16 PESASL
+16 PIVYDTITAREETVAE
-22 ADRLLETRSPQRPQS
+22 RLMTTQSPQRPQS
-37 SPRIRIEVDGRV
+37 TPAIRIEVDGRV
-49 VEGFEGQTIL
+49 VEGLEGQTIL

-87 VVEVEGEEH
+87 VVEVEGEAY

-112 TQTEEVRRLRRTN
+112 TQTEELRRLRRTN

-151 PGFLKANAE
+151 PGFLKQNAE
-160 ADWRESTRIFK
+160 GNWRESTRVFK

-185 APCEEHC
+185 APCEDHC
-192 RRDEVDEAIAIRDSH
+192 RRDEIDEAIAIRDSH
-207 RYAGDQVLKAML
+207 RYAGDQVIRQML
-219 DEGVEPPIPFERQ
+219 DDGIDPPVPFEVQ
-232 APSGRKAAVIG
+232 AKTGRSVAVIG

-249 AAAFYLLLNGHD
+249 AAAYYLLITGHD

-280 QYRLPKVEVLE
+280 QYRLPKIEVLE
-291 AEYESVTRLGAK
+291 AEYESVTRLGGK
-303 IVCNAGLGRDFTLD
+303 MVCNQGLGRDFTLD
-317 DLTNRGFDAVVIAIG
+317 DLQFQGFDAVLIAIG

-337 KLGIPGEDA
+337 TLGVPGEDA

-359 TLGLPYPDH
+359 TLGLPYPNH
-368 AGKRVV
+368 AGKRVIV
-374 VIGGGFTSMDCS
+374 VGGGFTSMDCS

-427 AGPVR
+427 AGPTR
-432 VVTDKAGNVTG
+432 VITDKNGNVTG
-443 VEFIRMQPGAPDASG
+443 VEFIRMALGEPDASG

-469 FTVPCDRVLLAI
+469 FTIPCDRVLLAI

-492 GSEGPEATKQHRL
+492 GSTGPTATKNRRL
-505 KADAVTFETGRPGV
+505 QADAVTFETGRPGV
-519 FGTGDVRVGAATV
+519 FATGDVRVGAATV
-532 VQAVAEGRRAAYA
+532 VQAIAEGRRAAYA
-545 VDAFLKGQDLA
+545 MDAFLRGHDLA
-556 AIRTRQTL
+556 GIKTRQTL

-575 PFTSE
+575 PFTAE
-580 VKEPRYRMTAMEA
+580 VKEPRYRMKALEA
-593 EERNHSYIEYE
+593 EVRNKSYIEYE
-604 LPYTRETAVAESTRC
+604 IPYSTAEIVAESTRC

-646 EPGAHQGA
+646 EPQYHQGA
-654 GFRSVNENR
+654 GYRSVTENR

-694 QVCSEVVGAACY
+694 NVCAEVVGAACY

-745 MPKPRILEKYEV
+745 MPKPRVLTKYEV

-771 CPYDALRDGGDIELA
+771 CPYDALRDGGEFELS
-786 HTSRAE
+786 HTSREE
-792 PTIDLIALAAIDR
+792 PMIDLMALAQVDR
-805 ETEITYIRRER
+805 ETEVTYIQRER
-816 GWADA
+816 DWLQRAADA
-821 AAAEGRPFDPSRMLP
+821 GRFVDRGRLLP
-836 VLPPT
+836 VLPASIGGNGHGGNGSSALT
-841 VAGIPTGAARW
+841 TTGHDGGAGGTHAH
-852 ARACPRQRSRRARD
+852 PR
-866 GDGAAARRARVAP
+866 
-879 VLRTLLSIALALV
+879 
-892 VIGFVFTVAAVMVIF
+892 
-907 LGQDW
+907 
-912 GDALFW
+912 
-918 VFACLMVISGLL
+918 
-930 VVTMRDIIRCGLA
+930 
-943 MIVCFGS
+943 
-950 LAGIYVVMGATLIG
+950 
-964 AAQVIVYIGA
+964 
-974 ISVLILF
+974 
-981 AIMLTQTKA
+981 
-990 APTRLVFQTQAGP
+990 
-1003 AAIAAVVIAVLIG
+1003 
-1016 LAVSAT
+1016 
-1022 DWGARD
+1022 
-1028 ERIPYTANQVSQQ
+1028 
-1041 LFATFVLPFEIV
+1041 
-1053 SVLLLAAVIGAVFLA
+1053 
-1068 KREPGGPS
+1068 